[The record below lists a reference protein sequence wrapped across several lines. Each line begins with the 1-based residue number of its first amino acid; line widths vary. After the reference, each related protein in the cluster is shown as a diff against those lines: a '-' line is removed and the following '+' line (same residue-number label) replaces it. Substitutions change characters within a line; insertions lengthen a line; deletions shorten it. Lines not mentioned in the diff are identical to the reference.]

1 MSNLIIGNAILFLAS
16 LIMVSLGLVKN
27 KKQILLLQTIQ
38 IFMMG
43 IGCLFLGSIPAAIIN
58 GFSCVRNIL
67 AYHDKLNRNSKMV
80 LIALCTSCSLT
91 FNNIGIWGIFPIISS
106 ILFVIFIDTKD
117 VSKFKQLEIVSTSL
131 WLAHDIHI
139 LAYSAVVFDILTIV
153 TNAVAFTQ
161 LKQNRLVK
169 A

>member
-1 MSNLIIGNAILFLAS
+1 MSNLFIGNAILFLAS

-58 GFSCVRNIL
+58 GFSCVRNML
-67 AYHDKLNRNSKMV
+67 AYHDKLNPKSKSI

-91 FNNIGIWGIFPIISS
+91 FNNIGIWGLFPIISS

-117 VSKFKQLEIVSTSL
+117 VSKFKQLEIVSTTL

-139 LAYSAVVFDILTIV
+139 LAYTAVIFDILTIA
-153 TNAVAFTQ
+153 TNAVAFVQ
-161 LKQNRLVK
+161 LKQNKLI
-169 A
+169 AA